1 MRRTDNGKEP
11 TAARVGRPPGEG
23 LLPEL
28 SLYER
33 LIDHGTAAADAQGR
47 ALDHVTAR
55 RLAIWLA
62 ARPQAPV
69 LAQGLVRFVETGAI
83 SPALKTQLRIHARS
97 GNYPDHSQAARLM
110 HYCVGRGTDVGP
122 IGNPLHGHQE
132 GRFFH
137 GYYDGYCYLPLYI
150 FAGEHLLCAKLRRSN
165 IDGAAGAREEIERIV
180 AQIRQRWSGVKIIL
194 RADSGFCREELMS
207 WCEQNAI
214 DYVFGLAKNVR
225 LVRTIGAE
233 LQEAKAESRQTQRP
247 ARRFKELV
255 YRTRKSWCRP
265 RRVVAKAEQTGD
277 KANPRFIVTSLSI
290 NEWAARALYEN
301 LYCARGECENRIKEA
316 QLDLFA
322 DRLSAATFR
331 ANQLRLWLASAAYVL
346 MHALRRVGLAGTAL
360 ARACA
365 STIRLRLLKIGA
377 VVTVSVR
384 RVKLAMSEACANQ
397 REFIAAFHALSA
409 AAR

>member
-1 MRRTDNGKEP
+1 MRSARGRT
-11 TAARVGRPPGEG
+11 AVGSFRATRIFSARPPGCSICTRAADKVKHFR
-23 LLPEL
+23 PKIA
-28 SLYER
+28 SSAR
-33 LIDHGTAAADAQGR
+33 TRKPVSKRVTAA
-47 ALDHVTAR
+47 T
-55 RLAIWLA
+55 
-62 ARPQAPV
+62 P
-69 LAQGLVRFVETGAI
+69 RFL
-83 SPALKTQLRIHARS
+83 P
-97 GNYPDHSQAARLM
+97 
-110 HYCVGRGTDVGP
+110 
-122 IGNPLHGHQE
+122 E

-137 GYYDGYCYLPLYI
+137 GYYDAYCYLPLYI

-165 IDGAAGAREEIERIV
+165 IDGPLVRVKKSSAWSLRSASAGSA
-180 AQIRQRWSGVKIIL
+180 VKIIL

-207 WCEQNAI
+207 WCEENGV
-214 DYVFGLAKNVR
+214 DYVFGLAKNTR
-225 LVRTIGAE
+225 LVRALGAE
-233 LQEAKAESRQTQRP
+233 LQAAAAESRETQRP

-277 KANPRFIVTSLSI
+277 KANPRFIVTSLSVQQ
-290 NEWAARALYEN
+290 WPARQLYEDF
-301 LYCARGECENRIKEA
+301 YCARGERENRIKEA

-346 MHALRRVGLAGTAL
+346 MHALRRIGLAGTVL

-365 STIRLRLLKIGA
+365 NTIRLKLLKIGA